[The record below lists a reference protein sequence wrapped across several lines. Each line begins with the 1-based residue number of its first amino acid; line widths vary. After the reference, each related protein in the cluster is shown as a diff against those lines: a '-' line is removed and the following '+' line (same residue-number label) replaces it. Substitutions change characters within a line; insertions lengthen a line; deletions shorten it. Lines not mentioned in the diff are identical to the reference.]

1 MVKASGAEAEAVFD
15 RFMEIMFKL
24 MLDHH
29 RRQAD
34 ELDLTMPQAQA
45 LKILRLG
52 PLCTG
57 DLAAR
62 LKISA
67 PAVTQLTAR
76 LTRKQLIER
85 RAVDGDRRSVLVALT
100 GRGRRAVDRFRERRN
115 TIFGGA
121 MAELNSEDRTSVALA
136 LSKVVTALEKLD
148 SETALEPRRA
158 SNSNNRIRK
167 RASGAGGKGG
177 PAQMLKSNGAQK
189 TYS

>member
-57 DLAAR
+57 DLAVR
-62 LKISA
+62 LRISA
-67 PAVTQLTAR
+67 PAVTQLTDR

-121 MAELNSEDRTSVALA
+121 MAELDNEDQTSVTLA
-136 LSKVVTALEKLD
+136 LSKMVAALEKLD

-158 SNSNNRIRK
+158 SNSNSRIRK
-167 RASGAGGKGG
+167 RASGADR
-177 PAQMLKSNGAQK
+177 
-189 TYS
+189 

>member
-57 DLAAR
+57 DLAVR
-62 LKISA
+62 LRISA
-67 PAVTQLTAR
+67 PAVTQLTDR

-121 MAELNSEDRTSVALA
+121 MAELDSEDRTSVALA
-136 LSKVVTALEKLD
+136 LSKVVAALEKLD

-158 SNSNNRIRK
+158 SNSNTRIRK
-167 RASGAGGKGG
+167 RAAGVDR
-177 PAQMLKSNGAQK
+177 
-189 TYS
+189 

>member
-1 MVKASGAEAEAVFD
+1 MVKAAGAEAEAVFD

-29 RRQAD
+29 RKQVD

-45 LKILRLG
+45 LKLLRTG

-57 DLAAR
+57 DLAVR
-62 LKISA
+62 LRISA
-67 PAVTQLTAR
+67 PAVTQLTDR

-100 GRGRRAVDRFRERRN
+100 SRGRRAVDRFRERRN

-121 MAELNSEDRTSVALA
+121 MAELDNEDRTSVALA
-136 LSKVVTALEKLD
+136 LSKVVAALEKLD
-148 SETALEPRRA
+148 SETALEARGA
-158 SNSNNRIRK
+158 SNSNIRTRK
-167 RASGAGGKGG
+167 RARGA
-177 PAQMLKSNGAQK
+177 AR
-189 TYS
+189 

>member
-29 RRQAD
+29 RRQVD

-45 LKILRLG
+45 LKILRTG

-57 DLAAR
+57 ELAVR

-67 PAVTQLTAR
+67 PAVTQLTDR

-85 RAVDGDRRSVLVALT
+85 RTVDGDRRSVLVALT

-115 TIFGGA
+115 AIFGDA
-121 MAELNSEDRTSVALA
+121 MAELDGDDRANVVLA
-136 LSKVVTALEKLD
+136 LSKVVAALEKLD
-148 SETALEPRRA
+148 SEAALEPGGA
-158 SNSNNRIRK
+158 SNSNTRIRK
-167 RASGAGGKGG
+167 RASAS
-177 PAQMLKSNGAQK
+177 AR
-189 TYS
+189 

>member
-57 DLAAR
+57 DLAVR
-62 LKISA
+62 LRISA
-67 PAVTQLTAR
+67 PAVTQLTDR

-85 RAVDGDRRSVLVALT
+85 RTVDGDRRSVLVALT

-121 MAELNSEDRTSVALA
+121 MAELDSQDRTSVALA
-136 LSKVVTALEKLD
+136 LSKVVAALEKLD

-167 RASGAGGKGG
+167 RAAGADR
-177 PAQMLKSNGAQK
+177 
-189 TYS
+189 

>member
-62 LKISA
+62 LRISA
-67 PAVTQLTAR
+67 PAVTQLTDR
-76 LTRKQLIER
+76 LTRKRLIER

-121 MAELNSEDRTSVALA
+121 MAELDSEDRTSVAVA
-136 LSKVVTALEKLD
+136 LSKVVAALERLD

-158 SNSNNRIRK
+158 SNPNNRIRK
-167 RASGAGGKGG
+167 RAAGADR
-177 PAQMLKSNGAQK
+177 
-189 TYS
+189 

>member
-1 MVKASGAEAEAVFD
+1 MVKASSAEAEAVFD

-29 RRQAD
+29 QRQAD

-57 DLAAR
+57 DLAVR
-62 LKISA
+62 LRISA
-67 PAVTQLTAR
+67 PAVTQLTDR

-100 GRGRRAVDRFRERRN
+100 VRGRRAVDRFRERRN

-121 MAELNSEDRTSVALA
+121 MAELDNEDRTSVVVALA
-136 LSKVVTALEKLD
+136 KVVAALEKLD
-148 SETALEPRRA
+148 SETAREPRRA
-158 SNSNNRIRK
+158 SNSNARIRK
-167 RASGAGGKGG
+167 GASVA
-177 PAQMLKSNGAQK
+177 AR
-189 TYS
+189 

>member
-1 MVKASGAEAEAVFD
+1 MVKASGAEPEAVFD

-57 DLAAR
+57 DLAVR
-62 LKISA
+62 LRISA
-67 PAVTQLTAR
+67 PAVTQLTDR

-100 GRGRRAVDRFRERRN
+100 VRGRRAVDRFRERRN

-121 MAELNSEDRTSVALA
+121 MAELDNEDRRSVALS
-136 LSKVVTALEKLD
+136 LSKVVAALEKLD

-158 SNSNNRIRK
+158 SNSNSRIRK
-167 RASGAGGKGG
+167 RASGADR
-177 PAQMLKSNGAQK
+177 
-189 TYS
+189 